1 MTDKQKEAFKSINS
15 VIESIEGNLKSIDES
30 VKEIRALNEIK
41 RILKTVTRTE
51 TLEDRIQRKLKEL

>member
-1 MTDKQKEAFKSINS
+1 MNEKQAEAFKSINS

>member
-1 MTDKQKEAFKSINS
+1 MTDKQAEAFKSINS
-15 VIESIEGNLKSIDES
+15 VIKSIEGNLKSIDES

-51 TLEDRIQRKLKEL
+51 TLESRIQRKLKEL

>member
-15 VIESIEGNLKSIDES
+15 VIQSIEGNLKSIDES

>member
-1 MTDKQKEAFKSINS
+1 MTDKQAEAFKSINS

>member
-1 MTDKQKEAFKSINS
+1 MTEKQAEAFKSINS

>member
-1 MTDKQKEAFKSINS
+1 MTEKQAEAFKSINS
-15 VIESIEGNLKSIDES
+15 VIESIEGNIKSIDES

>member
-1 MTDKQKEAFKSINS
+1 

>member
-1 MTDKQKEAFKSINS
+1 MTEKQAEAFKSINS

-51 TLEDRIQRKLKEL
+51 TLEDRIQSKLKEL